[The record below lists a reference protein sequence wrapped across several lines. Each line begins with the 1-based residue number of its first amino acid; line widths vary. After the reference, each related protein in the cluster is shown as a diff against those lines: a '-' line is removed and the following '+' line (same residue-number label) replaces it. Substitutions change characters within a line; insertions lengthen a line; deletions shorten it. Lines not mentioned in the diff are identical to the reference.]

1 MARAQR
7 LFCRPE
13 SRVQQVFSRASFK
26 LVAVVLCAAAAVTL
40 PLAAKVFS
48 TTEQALGEAFPGCT
62 VERQTVFLTEAQL
75 GRAAELAGEPIES
88 ALVHPYRAT
97 CGGSHA
103 GTAYFDTHRV
113 RTLPETLMIVV
124 APDGSVE
131 AIEILTFDEPTEYI
145 PPDIWYEQFLER
157 RLGPGLEL
165 KRGIDAVTGAT
176 LTAVATTDAVRRVLA
191 VDRVLDERPA
201 EDDG

>member
-1 MARAQR
+1 MA
-7 LFCRPE
+7 
-13 SRVQQVFSRASFK
+13 
-26 LVAVVLCAAAAVTL
+26 VALCVAAAVSV

-62 VERQTVFLTEAQL
+62 VERRTVFLTEDQL
-75 GRAAELAGEPIES
+75 GRAAELAGEPIRS

-97 CGGSHA
+97 CGGAHA

-124 APDGSVE
+124 SPDGAVE
-131 AIEILTFDEPTEYI
+131 TIEILTFDEPTEYI

-157 RLGPGLEL
+157 ELGPGLEL
-165 KRGIDAVTGAT
+165 KREIDAVTGAT

-191 VDRVLDERPA
+191 IDRVLKTTSGEKRRG
-201 EDDG
+201 ETG

>member
-1 MARAQR
+1 MA
-7 LFCRPE
+7 
-13 SRVQQVFSRASFK
+13 
-26 LVAVVLCAAAAVTL
+26 AVLAILAAAIAL
-40 PLAAKVFS
+40 PLAATVFS
-48 TTEQALGEAFPGCT
+48 TTEEALAEAFPGCT
-62 VERQTVFLTEAQL
+62 VERGTVFLTEAQL

-97 CGGSHA
+97 CDGRFA

-131 AIEILTFDEPTEYI
+131 AIEILTFDEPTDYI
-145 PPDIWYEQFLER
+145 PPEIWYRQFLEEK
-157 RLGPGLEL
+157 LGPGLAL
-165 KRGIDAVTGAT
+165 KRDIDAVTGAT

-191 VDRVLDERPA
+191 IDRVLDEEEARETPPLP
-201 EDDG
+201 EGR

>member
-1 MARAQR
+1 MKPFRS
-7 LFCRPE
+7 L
-13 SRVQQVFSRASFK
+13 SSFT
-26 LVAVVLCAAAAVTL
+26 VAVALCAAVTVSV

-48 TTEQALGEAFPGCT
+48 TTEQALEKAFPGCS
-62 VERQTVFLTEAQL
+62 VERETVFLTEEQL
-75 GRAAELAGEPIES
+75 GRASSFAGKPIEG

-97 CGGSHA
+97 CDGSHA

-124 APDGSVE
+124 SPEGAVE

-145 PPDIWYEQFLER
+145 PPEIWYEQFLER
-157 RLGPGLEL
+157 ELGPRLAL
-165 KRGIDAVTGAT
+165 KRDIDAVTGAT

-191 VDRVLDERPA
+191 VDRVLDDRSGEERRGKS
-201 EDDG
+201 DGGP